1 MENISK
7 IRAWNKELKEMYDS
21 EIIISLD
28 FVDNWI
34 WIAQEDGDALNV
46 ILNNLEVMRYTGYND
61 KNNREVYEEDF
72 IPYHFDESKIG
83 IVKYGGYKNICDDQ
97 HALHIGFYVDWQDEH
112 LKMTCRK
119 DLGFW
124 LKVSEVAGNTFE
136 GLHIKK

>member
-1 MENISK
+1 MN
-7 IRAWNKELKEMYDS
+7 R
-21 EIIISLD
+21 EIKYR
-28 FVDNWI
+28 I
-34 WIAQEDGDALNV
+34 WIKEENKMLYGKSATSTSHFTSSFAYRKRDVDLMQ
-46 ILNNLEVMRYTGYND
+46 YTGYND

-83 IVKYGGYKNICDDQ
+83 VVKYGGYKNICDDQ

-136 GLHIKK
+136 GLYKR